1 MFAEREKKIIK
12 TRVAEAFGYAAD
24 VSSWGD
30 CEVWVE
36 LNDED
41 ERRFTISNYDD
52 ANGRYGIDLKDNEF
66 SPSEIDDIASIIKAL
81 ARKEG

>member
-1 MFAEREKKIIK
+1 MFTEREKRIIK

-24 VSSWGD
+24 VTAGD
-30 CEVWVE
+30 REAWVE

-41 ERRFTISNYDD
+41 DRRFAISNYDD

-66 SPSEIDDIASIIKAL
+66 SPSEIDDIVSIIKAL

>member
-1 MFAEREKKIIK
+1 MFTEREKRIIK
-12 TRVAEAFGYAAD
+12 TRVAEAFGYKAD
-24 VSSWGD
+24 VDAGD
-30 CEVWVE
+30 YEARVE

-41 ERRFTISNYDD
+41 DRVFSVSNYDD

-81 ARKEG
+81 ERKES